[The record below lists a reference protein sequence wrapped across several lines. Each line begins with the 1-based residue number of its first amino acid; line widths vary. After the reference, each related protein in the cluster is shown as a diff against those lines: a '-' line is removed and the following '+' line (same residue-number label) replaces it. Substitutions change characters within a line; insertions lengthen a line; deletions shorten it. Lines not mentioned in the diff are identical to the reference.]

1 MRSRKCLCAALVAC
15 AVVGAPALA
24 HAQAGAALGMT
35 STKLQNRTM
44 QATLMRDGRRTIET
58 IAGTYEGPIENF
70 VIVVP
75 VPVAVT
81 KENVSTLVHKEFERI
96 DAFASPHLD
105 ELWERD
111 PCAAPLDASSPAPS
125 ASAPHAAPSASTDAG
140 TVKVESQF
148 VTAEYDVSVL
158 SAVDS
163 ADIETWLKGQKLV
176 LPEGAAADLDPYAKR
191 GWRFVVAK
199 VNVMKIFFVHQ
210 HGLLSPLRIVF
221 DADDFEL
228 PLRPALM
235 NSPGGQDV
243 VINIL
248 ARGQRY
254 EPANYAS
261 ILPDS
266 NVEVNDAAKA
276 QFAPFHEAMIE
287 RALARSPRG
296 IVTEFAGPVT
306 VCDTCLTGSVSAA
319 EMLSFGAD
327 AIPPPPN
334 GDRTSGFVL
343 TRLHTRYVPEGV
355 VDDVTFRP
363 APPIAGGREV
373 HAADGEFE
381 KGAHASDANDF
392 RTRYVVRHPWTG
404 NIACTEPHRGTWG
417 GYPGGALPAPMVA
430 HSIGLVGPTKMELG
444 VFLREDLPNLDL
456 HPVTLPAPPPDP
468 TPAEPSTSDAP
479 TTSRSGCGS
488 CAAGGGAVEG
498 AWWWALAA
506 AATTVGRR
514 ARSRVTRQRRRSGYS
529 SP

>member
-1 MRSRKCLCAALVAC
+1 M
-15 AVVGAPALA
+15 
-24 HAQAGAALGMT
+24 
-35 STKLQNRTM
+35 
-44 QATLMRDGRRTIET
+44 
-58 IAGTYEGPIENF
+58 
-70 VIVVP
+70 
-75 VPVAVT
+75 
-81 KENVSTLVHKEFERI
+81 
-96 DAFASPHLD
+96 
-105 ELWERD
+105 
-111 PCAAPLDASSPAPS
+111 
-125 ASAPHAAPSASTDAG
+125 
-140 TVKVESQF
+140 KVESQF

-158 SAVDS
+158 SAADS
-163 ADIETWLKGQKLV
+163 ADLETWLKGQKLV
-176 LPEGAAADLDPYAKR
+176 LPDGAAADLDPYAKR

-235 NSPGGQDV
+235 NSPGGQDL

-254 EPANYAS
+254 EPASYAS
-261 ILPDS
+261 ILADS
-266 NVEVNDAAKA
+266 NIEVNDAAKA

-306 VCDTCLTGSVSAA
+306 VCGACLAPSISPA

-343 TRLHTRYVPEGV
+343 TRLHTRYAPDGV
-355 VDDVTFRP
+355 VGDLVLRP

-373 HAADGEFE
+373 HAADGDFE

-404 NIACTEPHRGTWG
+404 TIACTEPHRGSWG
-417 GYPGGALPAPMVA
+417 GYPGGAVPSPMVA
-430 HSIGLVGPTKMELG
+430 HSIGHVGPTKMDRRCLSSRRRRILDLLPDDTPYAAARSDADRAEHARRADDVSIGVRIVRHRWSHRRRGVVVGRRRRCRYRRTTSTSEPSATSLG
-444 VFLREDLPNLDL
+444 VLLAVATGIDRRGHRLVRRLRRFVHRGVRADPFGVPRVAE
-456 HPVTLPAPPPDP
+456 APD
-468 TPAEPSTSDAP
+468 
-479 TTSRSGCGS
+479 
-488 CAAGGGAVEG
+488 GARRHGDRERDHG
-498 AWWWALAA
+498 ICPAA
-506 AATTVGRR
+506 AAACDDGD
-514 ARSRVTRQRRRSGYS
+514 GG
-529 SP
+529 